1 MTMQSGR
8 SGKREDG
15 FALAAVLFVMA
26 LLGVLAITSLATT
39 DDERRASLGMRESAK
54 AFYAAEA
61 GVNLVLASWDSLQ
74 YDTLMSNPGDSVD
87 LGWQTVPENGTSYR
101 ALMRRVSSNQLFS
114 LGVQGRTG
122 RAAASQV
129 QVLLRKNWSRNLGTI
144 QAAFYAA
151 SMMRKNSDKGLIT
164 GFDACGSGDV
174 AGLKTPD
181 LQYGSDPSEVFDGVP
196 PVDTVTNDPVDELQ
210 ATGIDWQGILDSDFT
225 YAITDES
232 EWPDFSSMPADFYPS
247 ILVTGDRIDLR
258 GPDHNGRGF
267 LVVTEELRINN
278 DWEWDG
284 VILVG
289 NFFQSNGKMT
299 IKGAMISGLNMLLGV
314 DPADI
319 QISAIGPGLGIPQVN
334 YDSCIVS
341 EAMNA
346 DGGAGGV
353 ELVDWSWFSTS

>member
-1 MTMQSGR
+1 MTMR
-8 SGKREDG
+8 SRSKCERREDG
-15 FALAAVLFVMA
+15 FALAAVLFVLA
-26 LLGVLAITSLATT
+26 LLGVLSITSLVTT
-39 DDERRASLGMRESAK
+39 DDERRASVAMRESAK

-61 GVNLVLASWDSLQ
+61 GVSVVLASWDSLQ

-101 ALMRRVSSNQLFS
+101 ALMRRVSSKQLFS
-114 LGVQGRTG
+114 LGVQGRSG
-122 RAAASQV
+122 GAATSQV
-129 QVLLRKNWSRNLGTI
+129 QVLLRKNWNRNVGTI
-144 QAAFYAA
+144 QAALYAA
-151 SMMRKNSDKGLIT
+151 SKIRKNSSDGVTT
-164 GFDACGSGDV
+164 GFDACSSAEL
-174 AGLKTPD
+174 AGLKTPY
-181 LQYGSDPSEVFDGVP
+181 LQFGGDRLEVFNGAP
-196 PVDTVTNDPVDELQ
+196 PIDTVTNDPVDELQ
-210 ATGIDWQGILDSDFT
+210 STGIDWQGILDSDFT
-225 YAITDES
+225 YTITDET
-232 EWPDFSSMPADFYPS
+232 EWPDFSSMPEDFYPS

-258 GPDHNGRGF
+258 GLDHNGRGF

-278 DWEWDG
+278 DWEFDG

-319 QISAIGPGLGIPQVN
+319 VISAIGPGQAQIT

-353 ELVDWSWFSTS
+353 ELVDGSWFSIS